1 MKTTLQDTCINTI
14 RFLAADAV
22 EKAKSGHPGAPMG
35 LAPLAYVLWSRYM
48 KYNPRNPEWFDRDR
62 FVLSAGHA
70 SMLLYSM
77 LYLTGYDLSLEDIKA
92 FRQWGSRTPGHP
104 EFRLTPGVETTT
116 GPLGQGFSNGV
127 GMAIAERFLS
137 HYFNRPGFEIV
148 NHSTYGI
155 VSDGDLMEGVSQEAA
170 SIAGHIKLGKLLCFY
185 DSNRTTIDGK
195 TELTFSENVKTRF
208 ESMGWQVAEIRDG
221 NRDLEGIARA
231 IEAAQREKT
240 KPSLVIVNTNI
251 AFGCPNK
258 QDSAEAHGAPLG
270 EEEVRLTK
278 KALGWPEDKSFYVP
292 EEALHFYRE
301 ARERG
306 ERAEGEWNKKFSAY
320 ASKFPDLAR
329 QFEAFTKGELPREWE
344 SKIPVFDQ
352 AEPRMATRSASGKI
366 LNALAEVIPNMI
378 GGSADLAQSTNTFI
392 KNSGSFLAGN
402 PGGRNIHFGV
412 REHSMGGVVSGMAL
426 HGGLVPFAGTFFVFS
441 DYFRPAIRLASIMG
455 LHPIFIFS
463 HDSIGV
469 GEDGPTHQ
477 PVEHLM
483 SLRAMPGIVLIRP
496 ADCHETRGAWRVALK
511 RRDGPTVMV
520 LTRQTVPVLG
530 ETKAL
535 AWEGVPRGAY
545 VLSETDPSRC
555 DIILMASGSEVHLA
569 LGAKQALEK
578 KGKAAR
584 VVSMP
589 SWELFDAQAEGYRE
603 SVLPSRVKKRLAIEA
618 GVTRGWA
625 EYVGPEGGVVGLDHF
640 GASAPGNVVMEKLG
654 FTVDNIIEKA
664 LAVLGRG

>member
-1 MKTTLQDTCINTI
+1 
-14 RFLAADAV
+14 
-22 EKAKSGHPGAPMG
+22 
-35 LAPLAYVLWSRYM
+35 
-48 KYNPRNPEWFDRDR
+48 
-62 FVLSAGHA
+62 
-70 SMLLYSM
+70 
-77 LYLTGYDLSLEDIKA
+77 
-92 FRQWGSRTPGHP
+92 
-104 EFRLTPGVETTT
+104 
-116 GPLGQGFSNGV
+116 
-127 GMAIAERFLS
+127 
-137 HYFNRPGFEIV
+137 
-148 NHSTYGI
+148 
-155 VSDGDLMEGVSQEAA
+155 
-170 SIAGHIKLGKLLCFY
+170 
-185 DSNRTTIDGK
+185 
-195 TELTFSENVKTRF
+195 
-208 ESMGWQVAEIRDG
+208 
-221 NRDLEGIARA
+221 
-231 IEAAQREKT
+231 
-240 KPSLVIVNTNI
+240 
-251 AFGCPNK
+251 
-258 QDSAEAHGAPLG
+258 
-270 EEEVRLTK
+270 
-278 KALGWPEDKSFYVP
+278 
-292 EEALHFYRE
+292 
-301 ARERG
+301 
-306 ERAEGEWNKKFSAY
+306 
-320 ASKFPDLAR
+320 
-329 QFEAFTKGELPREWE
+329 
-344 SKIPVFDQ
+344 
-352 AEPRMATRSASGKI
+352 
-366 LNALAEVIPNMI
+366 
-378 GGSADLAQSTNTFI
+378 
-392 KNSGSFLAGN
+392 
-402 PGGRNIHFGV
+402 
-412 REHSMGGVVSGMAL
+412 MGGVVSGMAL